1 MFYLILLAALP
12 SCVVGIANPLAG
24 LPALNK
30 VHHSWPLDMNISDPG
45 NAEILHDY
53 ARITHAI
60 PAGDLEYMPQAHA
73 LAAARIAIAANATV
87 DLLYSPWLEDDSP
100 FPRDAPPTYT
110 GPEEAAEIK
119 LYAQRLAAA
128 KQWIEVEGG
137 AVVGAVLLD
146 QERWDAKP
154 NATWAAAVTRKNN
167 LYYNTTIAAF
177 PSASVQLYGRGGIG
191 RGATATGWG
200 TNGYYSLAPD
210 ELGDIFATSLYEVPE
225 IGYTREGFNRTVANA
240 KAHNKASV
248 TPWIALGC
256 GYYRDTDFWHFD
268 LQYNYNFAYS
278 WQLGAEVNGAWFAA
292 RPTRFAAWGWAK
304 EVAFY
309 PSVFDTRTANVAN
322 SSWLAGFNHF
332 VMYVRGAAGI
342 KDLTPVA

>member
-191 RGATATGWG
+191 RGATAAAAR
-200 TNGYYSLAPD
+200 APRAPRARARA
-210 ELGDIFATSLYEVPE
+210 LRARAPRALKAATTA
-225 IGYTREGFNRTVANA
+225 TRATRATRC
-240 KAHNKASV
+240 
-248 TPWIALGC
+248 GC
-256 GYYRDTDFWHFD
+256 GPRP
-268 LQYNYNFAYS
+268 ARS
-278 WQLGAEVNGAWFAA
+278 RCAWRRSGGSSCACA
-292 RPTRFAAWGWAK
+292 TR
-304 EVAFY
+304 
-309 PSVFDTRTANVAN
+309 ST
-322 SSWLAGFNHF
+322 
-332 VMYVRGAAGI
+332 
-342 KDLTPVA
+342 